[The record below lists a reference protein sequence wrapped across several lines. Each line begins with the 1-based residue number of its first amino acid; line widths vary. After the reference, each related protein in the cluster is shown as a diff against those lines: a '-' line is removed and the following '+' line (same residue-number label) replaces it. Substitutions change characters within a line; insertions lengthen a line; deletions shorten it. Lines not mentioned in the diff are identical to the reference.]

1 MREPPRRSTV
11 GAAPPLLLLRP
22 GSWTRGGAAALGA
35 GSGGS
40 GAGRG
45 RARRPS
51 RPAAR
56 TARWAALL
64 WRCRPEGEGRVPE
77 EAAGVRVRGRG
88 AGAAPRRAWRPQ
100 VRAEASGG
108 HPSANFPPRA
118 EGGSLAGAATLCW
131 DRGRQPRDGTPGHLC
146 RCGRCSR
153 GTGQRRAGRARL
165 RSRCHCW
172 PQASVSRTSRRGRGG
187 RCGGCTAQLS
197 AGAGAG
203 RGGHRCPARAPARG
217 ALGRPSGP
225 PALLELAEGRHPG
238 NGLPCPARSPSHPAA
253 RPLRPRVTADP
264 P

>member
-88 AGAAPRRAWRPQ
+88 AGAAPQRAWRPQ

-153 GTGQRRAGRARL
+153 GTGQRRAGRAHL

-197 AGAGAG
+197 AGAGEGGAPLSGPELLHAG
-203 RGGHRCPARAPARG
+203 HWG
-217 ALGRPSGP
+217 ALQGHQHFWSWQREDTQETGSV
-225 PALLELAEGRHPG
+225 
-238 NGLPCPARSPSHPAA
+238 PCPLSIPPCCTTPEAPSD
-253 RPLRPRVTADP
+253 R
-264 P
+264 

>member
-203 RGGHRCPARAPARG
+203 GGGHRCPGPSSCTRGTGAPFRATSTSGAGRGKTPRKRAPV
-217 ALGRPSGP
+217 
-225 PALLELAEGRHPG
+225 
-238 NGLPCPARSPSHPAA
+238 PCPLSIPPCCTTPEAPSD
-253 RPLRPRVTADP
+253 R
-264 P
+264 